1 MDRVVWVYLNIDH
14 NDEIGLT
21 CEKTFP
27 SSLKD
32 KEEMEVKLSFKP
44 AISND
49 KYIIQNIKIKLFF
62 DLKSEEK
69 RN

>member
-1 MDRVVWVYLNIDH
+1 MTNIEVTPPGSVD
-14 NDEIGLT
+14 IM